1 MSKNIHILV
10 VDDHMKV
17 HRAIA
22 ALVEVTDDLQ
32 IIGYASNGQ
41 EAVMLC
47 DELKPDVVLMDVLM
61 PVMDGI
67 EATHTILSRHPTIKI
82 IALSS
87 FTDDDNMLKAGAAG
101 FLLKNAPIDDL
112 PRTIRT
118 TISGISVISSELTHM
133 LVTTSQAVV
142 KSDSSDMFSLTL
154 RELEVLRLMAKGL
167 NNNEIA
173 KSLTVSL
180 STIKFHVSSIISKMR
195 VTNRVE
201 AATLAVEKK
210 LLNN

>member
-17 HRAIA
+17 HPAIA

-180 STIKFHVSSIISKMR
+180 STIKFHVSSIISKMH

-201 AATLAVEKK
+201 TATLAVEKK